1 MANRLDLQTTLEQI
15 LGSPNVYY
23 QPPSSVKMNYPAIV
37 YSKSNIDDKYA
48 NDKSYSRRRMYEIV
62 VIDKRPDNEV
72 IDKLLELPYCRFSRH
87 YVSDNLHH
95 DALTLY
101 Y

>member
-1 MANRLDLQTTLEQI
+1 MATRLSLQAELERL
-15 LGSPNVYY
+15 LGSSNVYY
-23 QPPSSVKMNYPAIV
+23 QPPASVKMKYPAIV

-48 NDKSYSRRRMYEIV
+48 NDKSYSRSHMYEVI
-62 VIDKRPDNEV
+62 VIDYNPDNKV
-72 IDKLLELPYCRFSRH
+72 IDELLELPYCRFSRH